1 MAKGKNNK
9 KTNNTTATTA
19 PNKTSEAPATPKVV
33 LRTYRD
39 TDLEQVEYLYRSTQV
54 PLVYESI
61 RSKLWAFPTWIIWF
75 AVYSALLLGVP
86 KVITAFIT
94 LPGWAMT
101 LIKLF
106 TTFAWAVVG
115 FAVLFI
121 SSDRIELQNRIDEA
135 MANDLKDPD
144 LYYLNY
150 TIDKDGKKVRKPE
163 SEQVP
168 SHFWVLTLDEE
179 VCGMIGLSCNAED
192 VQDERSTL
200 PVAWKQFTAAVLE
213 LLRLPVP
220 GFLLKQKPNLM
231 KDGKKHTFAH
241 QQIPKTATIARWAVR
256 SELQTCG
263 FSTLLLNR
271 AMTWAQEH
279 DINRVYA
286 MTNEC
291 CMAAE
296 QILVKRHGFVIMKR
310 FNHNF
315 FGEYNKLF
323 GCRVKDWMEKNGEKT
338 RKAFKKSQ

>member
-1 MAKGKNNK
+1 MAIAQAAAD
-9 KTNNTTATTA
+9 TAAQPPT
-19 PNKTSEAPATPKVV
+19 TPKVV
-33 LRTYRD
+33 LRTYKD

-75 AVYSALLLGVP
+75 AVYSAVLISVP
-86 KVITAFIT
+86 KTIAVFII

-101 LIKLF
+101 VVKLLA
-106 TTFAWAVVG
+106 TFIWGVVG
-115 FAVLFI
+115 FAILFI

-144 LYYLNY
+144 LYYLNFK
-150 TIDKDGKKVRKPE
+150 IDKDGKKVRKPE
-163 SEQVP
+163 ADQVP

-192 VQDERSTL
+192 VVDARSTL
-200 PVAWKQFTAAVLE
+200 PVAWKQFAVAVFE

-220 GFLLKQKPNLM
+220 GFLLKQKPNFT
-231 KDGKKHTFAH
+231 KDGTKHTFAH
-241 QQIPKTATIARWAVR
+241 KQIPKTATVTRWAVR
-256 SELQTCG
+256 SELQNCG
-263 FSTLLLNR
+263 FSTLLMNR
-271 AMTWAQEH
+271 AISWAQEH

-315 FGEYNKLF
+315 FGEYSKLF
-323 GCRVKDWMEKNGEKT
+323 GCRVNEWMEKNGEKT
-338 RKAFKKSQ
+338 RMAFKKS